1 MHSPSHLSIF
11 FKSQSLQQQFCREG
25 CVAARCSIIL
35 KITLKISQEH
45 NRGAKPVLG
54 GQPGLLH
61 HKISAVYPCGCA
73 AVLQA
78 DGALPSSACKAERPR
93 QCCPGVAH
101 HPVLP
106 AASLTLGQAHSC
118 HIPSHLF
125 APARDGAGR
134 RQGTKRRSEP
144 SAATSL
150 LLSFSLCELICSS
163 TLLHLHAQARLPQ
176 GCSLGGHILAYKTS
190 IVIEICRYWELES
203 VFISHL
209 RHCRGSRPYNE
220 PHKGAHPVGC
230 GSRACDEKAQRMR
243 LKSVLPTEGG
253 G

>member
-1 MHSPSHLSIF
+1 MHPPSQLSLF

-25 CVAARCSIIL
+25 CVATRCSKIL

-45 NRGAKPVLG
+45 NRGAKPVLE
-54 GQPGLLH
+54 GQPGPLH

-150 LLSFSLCELICSS
+150 LLSFSFCELICELNPPAAPCTGSAA
-163 TLLHLHAQARLPQ
+163 TGLLLRGPHFGLQILH
-176 GCSLGGHILAYKTS
+176 C
-190 IVIEICRYWELES
+190 
-203 VFISHL
+203 
-209 RHCRGSRPYNE
+209 N
-220 PHKGAHPVGC
+220 
-230 GSRACDEKAQRMR
+230 
-243 LKSVLPTEGG
+243 
-253 G
+253 